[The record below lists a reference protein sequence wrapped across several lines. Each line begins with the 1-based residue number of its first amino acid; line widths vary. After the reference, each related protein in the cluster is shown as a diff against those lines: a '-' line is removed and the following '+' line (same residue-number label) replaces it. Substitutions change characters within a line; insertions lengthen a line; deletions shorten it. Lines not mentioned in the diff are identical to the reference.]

1 MSLWGEVRWER
12 DGGEKDQRWGQQAK
26 KQRGEAGL
34 HLRWGA
40 QPRPSLVP
48 PGSHRESLSSTATS
62 SRTTWPIPT
71 TTTTHEA
78 SRTVWRNNA
87 GKRPRRLKGGT
98 QIAGVGTLSETPCF
112 GSSWVAPVA
121 SATITIT
128 LCLTLREEKVRLK
141 IVRFYRQEWTDQ
153 KEIEQSF
160 RKLSSFRKVLT
171 VGFQVGIWI

>member
-1 MSLWGEVRWER
+1 MELVSGQIRNWYPNWSMWIFFVISWAAEVSLRARRSWE
-12 DGGEKDQRWGQQAK
+12 RWGQQAK

-34 HLRWGA
+34 HLRWGTEPPKS

-62 SRTTWPIPT
+62 SRTTWPITT

-87 GKRPRRLKGGT
+87 GKRPRRSKGGT

-128 LCLTLREEKVRLK
+128 LCLTLR
-141 IVRFYRQEWTDQ
+141 
-153 KEIEQSF
+153 
-160 RKLSSFRKVLT
+160 
-171 VGFQVGIWI
+171 